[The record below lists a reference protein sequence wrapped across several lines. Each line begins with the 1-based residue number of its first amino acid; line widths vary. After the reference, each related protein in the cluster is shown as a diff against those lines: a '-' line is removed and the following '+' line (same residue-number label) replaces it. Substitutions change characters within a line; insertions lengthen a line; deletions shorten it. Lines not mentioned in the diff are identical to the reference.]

1 MGLVAQ
7 TRALLPRRA
16 VLATLVT
23 RDLRVRYAQS
33 WLGYVWTV
41 LDPLLMSLIYFVV
54 FVWIFQ
60 RGDLGHQPYFL
71 FLIIGLLSWQWFS
84 SATTDTS
91 RALISEARLVGS
103 TSLPR
108 TIWVLRVVAS
118 KGVEFLLSLPVLF
131 GFALIY
137 LVKGD
142 LHLNVWIIL
151 FPVGVVI
158 QFVTLM
164 GIGLILAPATVL
176 VTDMERVVR
185 IALRMGFYA
194 TPIIYTGHLVPE
206 PWDRI
211 TWANPMT
218 GVVEMMRAGFFAH
231 DKYPIMW
238 APIFVS
244 LAASF
249 VLLLIGS
256 RVFARLERSVLK
268 EI

>member
-1 MGLVAQ
+1 MGLVSQ

-16 VLATLVT
+16 VLGTLVT

-33 WLGYVWTV
+33 WLGYIWTV
-41 LDPLLMSLIYFVV
+41 LDPLLMSLIYYVV
-54 FVWIFQ
+54 FVWIFR

-91 RALISEARLVGS
+91 RALIAEARLVRS

-118 KGVEFLLSLPVLF
+118 KGVEFALSLPVLV

-137 LVKGD
+137 LIKGE
-142 LHLNVWIIL
+142 LHPNGWLVL
-151 FPVGVVI
+151 FPLGVLV
-158 QFVTLM
+158 QFVALM

-176 VTDMERVVR
+176 VNDMERVVR

-194 TPIIYTGHLVPE
+194 TPIIYTGHLVPA
-206 PWDRI
+206 PWDRL
-211 TWANPMT
+211 TWLNPMT

-231 DKYPIMW
+231 DKYPLTW
-238 APIFVS
+238 GPIAVS
-244 LAASF
+244 IVMAF
-249 VLLLIGS
+249 VLLFIGS